1 MIEWRGIFRRA
12 GHVAAGVVALGGLY
26 GSAHAQARPQPV
38 RIAYGAAPAGVCLF
52 SLSMALGG
60 SRAGQDGTQ
69 RLQQLQASIKT
80 ELDQEEG
87 AILAQTRTL
96 QAQSKTMPAGQYQ
109 QAAAQLQQRAQAF
122 LRLRQTR
129 ENQIVQ
135 TRVNAERQIS
145 AAINPIL
152 SNLVTARQCGV
163 LLDRGAAY
171 GFNGNADL
179 TSDVIQ
185 RVNVSLPQ
193 VQVVLAPPTAA
204 P

>member
-1 MIEWRGIFRRA
+1 MMNWRWKFCRVGC
-12 GHVAAGVVALGGLY
+12 VVVSLVSL
-26 GSAHAQARPQPV
+26 SSVRDPVLAQARPQPV
-38 RIAYGAAPAGVCLF
+38 SITYGAAPAGVCLF
-52 SLSMALGG
+52 SLSSALGG

-69 RLQQLQASIKT
+69 RLQQLQAAIKA
-80 ELDQEEG
+80 ELDREEG
-87 AILAQTRTL
+87 AILSQTSTL
-96 QAQSKTMPAGQYQ
+96 QAQGKTMPAAQYQ
-109 QAAAQLQQRAQAF
+109 QAATQLQQRAQAF

-129 ENQIVQ
+129 ESQIVQ
-135 TRVNAERQIS
+135 TRQSAERQIS

-152 SNLVTARQCGV
+152 SNLVTTRHCGV

-179 TSDVIQ
+179 TSDVIL

-193 VQVVLAPPTAA
+193 IQVVLAPPTVS